1 MILVGLAWS
10 QELAPEVEEG
20 AEIVVEARVASPH
33 ASRQI
38 LDRERVEKVPGTH
51 DDPFR
56 LIQALPGVASTPEY
70 SPVAGDLAI
79 RGADPT
85 ETRVFLDGVEIP
97 YLYHFQQYSSV
108 LHTRL
113 LDELAVYPSTFGAGF
128 GDTVGA
134 VIDVTSRAPDAE
146 RVRGGVNG
154 NFVMLG
160 GYLQAPVSDD
170 GAVSASGRRSYLD
183 LGESGNDQYTL
194 WPVFWD
200 YLGRYEHQ
208 LGATRVA
215 LTAFGGGDRYGRYA
229 GDAAL
234 LDPIEQEDN
243 PEFVFDRG
251 FHAVTV
257 RADTQLDAARLQ
269 GSYGLVGDRWLGTL
283 PEASQDRRER
293 YAVVREELLWAGRH
307 TLSAGVESKVTWLS
321 AEVDTDRAWSELE
334 REAPLLARGLTTQF
348 DATRLQAGAWAE
360 PRLAFGR
367 LSVQPGARLQVD
379 QATQDVAVDPRVQA
393 ELEPLPDLKARVAAG
408 RYTQAPLLEDL
419 YDAELGAQNLND
431 AGLVEVPYFEP
442 TVSDQVAAG
451 VDVLLLGR
459 LELAAEGY
467 VKRFDGAILRA
478 PGEAPV
484 AVDGQAVG
492 VELSTRYRMRDLFFA
507 WVSLTLGKAER
518 GGAPFAYDQPF
529 VLSTVASWDFRP
541 QWNAGVRYR
550 YAAGLPFTPVD
561 GATYDGDSDSWLPVL
576 GDVNSERLPNYSKL
590 DLHLERGF
598 DLRRARIV
606 TYLEAWYVPAAGNV
620 LYPAYSYDYSES
632 AFVAGPPFVPLF
644 GARIDLL

>member
-1 MILVGLAWS
+1 MVMLWAAAWA
-10 QELAPEVEEG
+10 QEPHEVEEG
-20 AEIVVEARVASPH
+20 AEIVVEARVESPH

-56 LIQALPGVASTPEY
+56 LIQSLPGVAATPEY

-113 LDELAVYPSTFGAGF
+113 LDEIAVYPSTFGAGY

-134 VIDVTSRAPDAE
+134 VIDVSSRDPDTE

-183 LGESGNDQYTL
+183 LAESGNDQYTL

-208 LGATRVA
+208 VGATELA
-215 LTAFGGGDRYGRYA
+215 LTSFGGGDSYGRYA

-234 LDPIEQEDN
+234 LDPVQQEEN

-251 FHAVTV
+251 FHAVTL
-257 RADTQLDAARLQ
+257 RADTQLDSARLL
-269 GSYGLVGDRWLGTL
+269 GSYGFVGDSWEGTL
-283 PEASQDRRER
+283 PEASQDRTER
-293 YAVVREELLWAGRH
+293 YGVFREEVIWAGQH
-307 TLSAGVESKVTWLS
+307 TLSAGVEAKLTWLS
-321 AEVDTDRAWSELE
+321 AEVETDRAWSELG
-334 REAPLLARGLTTQF
+334 REATLLARGESMSL
-348 DATRLQAGAWAE
+348 DASRVQGGAWAE
-360 PRLAFGR
+360 PRLELGAVR
-367 LSVQPGARLQVD
+367 LQPGVRVQLD
-379 QATQDVAVDPRVQA
+379 DATQSVSVDPRAQV
-393 ELEPLPDLKARVAAG
+393 EVEPVPDVKGRLAAG
-408 RYTQAPLLEDL
+408 RYSQAPELEDL
-419 YDAELGAQNLND
+419 YDPELAAANLN
-431 AGLVEVPYFEP
+431 AEGLVEVPFFGP
-442 TVSDQVAAG
+442 VVSDQVAAG
-451 VDVLLLGR
+451 VDVLVIGR
-459 LELAAEGY
+459 LELAGEAY
-467 VKRFDGAILRA
+467 AKRYTGAILRA

-484 AVDGQAVG
+484 AVDGSAVG
-492 VELSTRYRMRDLFFA
+492 VELSTRYRMRELFFA
-507 WVSLTLGKAER
+507 WVSVSLGRAER
-518 GGAPFAYDQPF
+518 ADTPFDYDQPF

-550 YAAGLPFTPVD
+550 YAAGLPYTPLV
-561 GATYDGDSDSWLPVL
+561 GASYDGDADQWLPEV
-576 GDVNSERLPNYSKL
+576 GATNSARLPNYSKL

-598 DLRRARIV
+598 DLRRARV
-606 TYLEAWYVPAAGNV
+606 VLYGEAWYVPAAGNV
-620 LYPAYSYDYSES
+620 LYPAYSYDYSEV
-632 AFVAGPPFVPLF
+632 AFVAGPPFVPLL
-644 GARIDLL
+644 GARIDLQ